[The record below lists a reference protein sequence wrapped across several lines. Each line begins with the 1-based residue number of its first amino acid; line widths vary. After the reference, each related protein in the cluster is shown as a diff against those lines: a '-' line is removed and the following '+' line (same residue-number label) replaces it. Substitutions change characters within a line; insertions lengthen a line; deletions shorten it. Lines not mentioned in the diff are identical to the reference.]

1 MNYQYINIIELNL
14 TWLNY
19 YLQIIIFIIFP
30 ESQLPFRFFLI
41 REVNEEWR
49 DFINTTKRLLLL
61 IKDGVIIII

>member
-1 MNYQYINIIELNL
+1 MNFQYININL
-14 TWLNY
+14 TWLN